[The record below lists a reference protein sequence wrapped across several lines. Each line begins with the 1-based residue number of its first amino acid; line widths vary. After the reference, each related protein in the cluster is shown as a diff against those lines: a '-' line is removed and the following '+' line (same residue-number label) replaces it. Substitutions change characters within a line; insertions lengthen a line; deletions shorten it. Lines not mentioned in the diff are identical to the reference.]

1 MNKVI
6 KYAIAYGM
14 WIIDLGLAFWFAYM
28 SRTVLL
34 GLFALFSK
42 QGEWEYAKAVN
53 FTDRVSTVVLGLGW
67 LAFSIVVEDYYRKGA
82 SEGNLLKRIT
92 RVTGPVLLGLFVV
105 DLILFW
111 LQGISS
117 DNWLRWLILAGELGI
132 GIALFVSG
140 KKKQPYKPK

>member
-1 MNKVI
+1 MNKVF

-14 WIIDLGLAFWFAYM
+14 WIVDLGLAFWFVYM
-28 SRTVLL
+28 TRTGLL
-34 GLFALFSK
+34 GIFALFY
-42 QGEWEYAKAVN
+42 QAGEWEYAKAVN
-53 FTDRVSTVVLGLGW
+53 LTDRVSTILLGLGW
-67 LAFSIVVEDYYRKGA
+67 LAFSIVVEDYYRKGLGK
-82 SEGNLLKRIT
+82 GNLMKCIA

-111 LQGISS
+111 LQGIGS

-140 KKKQPYKPK
+140 KKK

>member
-42 QGEWEYAKAVN
+42 QGEWGYAKAVN
-53 FTDRVSTVVLGLGW
+53 LTERVSTVVLGLGW
-67 LAFSIVVEDYYRKGA
+67 LVFSILIEDYFRKGA
-82 SEGNLLKRIT
+82 SEGNLLKRIA
-92 RVTGPVLLGLFVV
+92 RVTGPVLLGIFVV

-111 LQGISS
+111 IQGISS
-117 DNWLRWLILAGELGI
+117 DNWFRWLILAGEFGI
-132 GIALFVSG
+132 GIALLVSG
-140 KKKQPYKPK
+140 KKK